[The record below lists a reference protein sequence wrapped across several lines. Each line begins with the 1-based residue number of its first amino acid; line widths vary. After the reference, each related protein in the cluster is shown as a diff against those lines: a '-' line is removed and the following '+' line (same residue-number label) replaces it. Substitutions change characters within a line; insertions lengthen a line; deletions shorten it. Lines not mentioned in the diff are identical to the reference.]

1 MDSDEFDDDIADE
14 DLIAASQVP
23 ASASGRDQVSKL
35 NQGRFQ
41 PHVNP
46 VRPNSII
53 RGTSSNKQSF
63 IDLEDLPLDAFQN
76 SRNERSF
83 SAGFRQPPRIGGP
96 APTYK
101 QTTLFGQTIRQ
112 DQDPGSSQTNR
123 NRVFRA
129 DLPPEPPSH
138 HELDTEAM
146 QTWVYPTNLGPTRD
160 YQFSIVKN
168 GLFNNTLVALPTG
181 LGKTF
186 IAATIM
192 LNYFRWMK
200 SAKIIFVAPTK
211 PLVSQQVDACFNIA
225 GIPRSQ
231 TTLLTGE
238 ISPGLRA
245 DEWGSKRVF
254 FMTPQ
259 TLENDLSSGFADPKS
274 IGLLVVDEAHRATG
288 NYSYVKVVSFLRRF
302 TSSFR
307 ILALTATPGS
317 KVESVQEVIDSL
329 GISHV
334 EIRTEESIDIR
345 QYVHSR
351 DEDIV
356 LLDPSDEMNHIKEL
370 FSKALKPLVDKLSQ
384 QNIYYG
390 RDPMA
395 LTVYGLLQARKDWM
409 GRAGQHVNQGVKFMM
424 MAIFS
429 VLTSLAH
436 GIKLLNFHG
445 IKPFYDS
452 LVQFR
457 EETENKGEK
466 GSKFKKQIIESPSFQ
481 EMMDKIDSWSK
492 KDDFISHPKLTYL
505 SDTVLNHF
513 MDAGEGREGASTNT
527 RIIVFSEY
535 RDSAE
540 EIVRILNKHKP
551 LIRAAVFVGQA
562 DSKRSGGM
570 KQAEQIERIQK
581 FKGGEFNVLVATSI
595 GEEGLDIGQVDLIVC
610 YDASASP
617 IRMLQRMGR
626 TGRKRAGRVVLLL
639 MRGKE
644 EENYSK
650 SKDGYEKMQMM
661 ICDGSRFN
669 FRHDLSTRIVPR
681 DIRPEV
687 DMRAVDIPV
696 ENTQVQGLPEPK
708 KGRAKKKKPPKKF
721 HMPDGVE
728 TGFASV
734 ASLLGKKSQPAK
746 TKAAPDP
753 IEEDEVVDIPAL
765 GRVLLN
771 ESQTR
776 ELNSIYKFLPYHN
789 GDMEEIDQVD
799 LKARP
804 NALRTLRKTV
814 DLKHGE
820 YAKRCV
826 RLFKRLSKAQTASEH
841 PYSEADGRRY
851 LHLPMPGYA
860 PDSDGEVTDPG
871 PARKKRKMASPT
883 SDDDDEVEEV
893 SAVPSRP
900 KKALK
905 PTKPSPAV
913 KRHILE
919 EIIEDGDED
928 EEEDLPPPRKRTTIA
943 KAQSKPKAKAKA
955 KATTPKKSRGRPKKT
970 QHPAAYDESADEG
983 DDCRRTSDLELTEDS
998 DNGSDLVDFIAG
1010 DDEATST
1017 PAVPTSSMSFVAR
1030 RPRHRSTSPT
1040 SPSSSVIDSRSRQKD
1055 KQGQQKPKEKQKPY
1069 YEPTRFA
1076 ATQDSLDTEGDDGI
1090 PSMSQLVRSKR
1101 ASEKSKATASSAV
1114 TIPTSPVDSEDDDGS
1129 DTDVPVRRG
1138 AAARDKGRVKAKT
1151 KRQKRFV
1158 SSDNEDDDDDDDD
1171 DNEVLVEESDGY

>member
-1 MDSDEFDDDIADE
+1 MDSDDEFDDDIADE
-14 DLIAASQVP
+14 DLIIAASQAPSRAQP
-23 ASASGRDQVSKL
+23 AKV
-35 NQGRFQ
+35 NQERFQ
-41 PHVNP
+41 PHVQKTPIQRNAANP
-46 VRPNSII
+46 SRTNSLQ
-53 RGTSSNKQSF
+53 RSNSNRQSF
-63 IDLEDLPLDAFQN
+63 IDLEDIPIDAF
-76 SRNERSF
+76 SSPPVNERNSIQ
-83 SAGFRQPPRIGGP
+83 SQRGSQAGFQQQHRVGGP
-96 APTYK
+96 IPAYR
-101 QTTLFGQTIRQ
+101 QTTLFGQTIQQ
-112 DQDPGSSQTNR
+112 DPGPGSSQTNR
-123 NRVFRA
+123 NRAFRA
-129 DLPPEPPSH
+129 DLPPEPPTH
-138 HELDTEAM
+138 HELDKEAM
-146 QTWVYPTNLGPTRD
+146 KTWVYPTNLGPTRD

-231 TTLLTGE
+231 TTLLTGD

-245 DEWGSKRVF
+245 EEWECRRVF

-288 NYSYVKVVSFLRRF
+288 HYSYVKVVSFLRRF

-345 QYVHSR
+345 QYVHQR

-370 FSKALKPLVDKLSQ
+370 YSAALKPLVDKLSQ
-384 QNIYYG
+384 QNIYQG
-390 RDPMA
+390 RDPMG
-395 LTVYGLLQARKDWM
+395 LTTFGLLQARKDWM
-409 GRAGQHVNQGVKFMM
+409 ARAGQHVNQGVKFMM
-424 MAIFS
+424 MAVFS

-445 IKPFYDS
+445 IKPFYEN

-457 EETENKGEK
+457 DETEGKGEK
-466 GSKFKKQIIESPSFQ
+466 GSKYKKQIIESPSFQ
-481 EMMDKIDSWSK
+481 EMMDKIASWSK
-492 KDDFISHPKLTYL
+492 KDNFISHPKLTYL

-513 MDAGEGREGASTNT
+513 MDAGEGTESGPTNT

-540 EIVRILNKHKP
+540 EIVRVLNTHKP

-581 FKGGEFNVLVATSI
+581 FKTGEFNVLVATSI
-595 GEEGLDIGQVDLIVC
+595 GEEGLDIGQVDLIIC

-644 EENYSK
+644 EDNYAK
-650 SKDGYEKMQMM
+650 SKDGYEKMQHM

-669 FRHDLSTRIVPR
+669 FRHDLSARIVPR

-687 DMRAVDIPV
+687 DMRAVEIPV
-696 ENTQVQGLPEPK
+696 ENTQAHGLPEPK

-734 ASLLGKKSQPAK
+734 ASLLGKKSAPAK
-746 TKAAPDP
+746 QKEVRKPV
-753 IEEDEVVDIPAL
+753 EEDEVVDVPAL
-765 GRVLLN
+765 KRVLLTD
-771 ESQTR
+771 SQTE
-776 ELNSIYKFLPYHN
+776 ELNKIYKHLPYYHRDSTEDI
-789 GDMEEIDQVD
+789 GQVD
-799 LKARP
+799 LTAHPAAQRK
-804 NALRTLRKTV
+804 LRKTV
-814 DLKHGE
+814 HLKHGD
-820 YAKRCV
+820 YTKRSV
-826 RLFKRLSKAQTASEH
+826 KLFKSLAKASSALDPFEKPYPESDANRYRRLPIPK
-841 PYSEADGRRY
+841 YG
-851 LHLPMPGYA
+851 
-860 PDSDGEVTDPG
+860 PDTDGEVVDSE
-871 PARKKRKMASPT
+871 PARKKRKVAAPI
-883 SDDDDEVEEV
+883 SDDDDDEIVEL
-893 SAVPSRP
+893 SAPPSHLLMS
-900 KKALK
+900 KKAPK
-905 PTKPSPAV
+905 TTKQTTKPKEKVRRRA
-913 KRHILE
+913 
-919 EIIEDGDED
+919 IEADDDDMIDMGER
-928 EEEDLPPPRKRTTIA
+928 LPTPHKRTTNT
-943 KAQSKPKAKAKA
+943 KPKTSA
-955 KATTPKKSRGRPKKT
+955 PRRSRGRPKKQQKT
-970 QHPAAYDESADEG
+970 QNTAAGYYDESADEG
-983 DDCRRTSDLELTEDS
+983 DDCRRTSDLELTDDS
-998 DNGSDLVDFIAG
+998 DSGADLEGFVVG
-1010 DDEATST
+1010 DDVATSSN
-1017 PAVPTSSMSFVAR
+1017 AIPTSSLPR
-1030 RPRHRSTSPT
+1030 RERRSSVTSPL
-1040 SPSSSVIDSRSRQKD
+1040 SSSIAGNHSRPA
-1055 KQGQQKPKEKQKPY
+1055 KPQPKKPLY
-1069 YEPTRFA
+1069 YEPTRFD
-1076 ATQDSLDTEGDDGI
+1076 ATQDSLDDDDAI
-1090 PSMSQLVRSKR
+1090 PSMSQLVKSKR
-1101 ASEKSKATASSAV
+1101 ASDRAAAAAAV
-1114 TIPTSPVDSEDDDGS
+1114 VLDDSDD
-1129 DTDVPVRRG
+1129 DTDVPVW
-1138 AAARDKGRVKAKT
+1138 RVSRNKEKANKI
-1151 KRQKRFV
+1151 RAMLHDF
-1158 SSDNEDDDDDDDD
+1158 DDDDDDDD
-1171 DNEVLVEESDGY
+1171 EIIEESDGY